1 MTNKGKVKSKSFRD
15 RIQISNVIMVSIII
29 ICIALFNTINIL
41 SVDKYNETVNSLQ
54 TLSSFYDNVEL
65 MTSHVKDYL
74 YTESETTKEKYID
87 YFKSASS
94 DVKKLQLSALADDK
108 WRFQMLENMLDNY
121 ALISDDLISHF
132 AENQDDYNEVYN
144 SFLKAGTLIQQTS
157 GDNYKLITKAV
168 NAQLV
173 NIKVFKNATLF
184 ASIILLGMLLLWLMY
199 YSFQITN
206 AITKPIDLLLKNIQ
220 KVKQG
225 KYDLSQISGAGREM
239 EDLCEALNDM
249 ALAVENNIETT
260 KEKANLEKQVLEWKN
275 ENLKK
280 DELLA
285 QSELKMLQN
294 QINPHFLFN
303 TLNMIYKMAIEEGAE
318 DAADLLVKTSQLLRY
333 GLDKQSKLSDIIS
346 EVEMLENYIKIQ
358 EKRLGKRV
366 SFILHFENRDKI
378 GRVQIP
384 GMILQPL
391 VENAIKHGL
400 KDCLEDGEIEISITG
415 NEFSVFIC
423 VSDNGSGMDSREL
436 EEFIINDY
444 HKKEGN
450 HLGLYNVVKRLQMYY
465 QKNVNISINSDL
477 DCGFEIL
484 IKINR

>member
-74 YTESETTKEKYID
+74 YTESDTTKEKYID
-87 YFKSASS
+87 YFKSASD
-94 DVKKLQLSALADDK
+94 DVKKLQLSALTDDK

-358 EKRLGKRV
+358 EKRLGNRV
-366 SFILHFENRDKI
+366 SFILHFENRGKI

>member
-74 YTESETTKEKYID
+74 YTESDTTKEKYID
-87 YFKSASS
+87 YFKSASD
-94 DVKKLQLSALADDK
+94 DVKKLQLSALTDDK

-168 NAQLV
+168 NAQLI

-358 EKRLGKRV
+358 EKRLGNRV
-366 SFILHFENRDKI
+366 SFILHFENRGKI

-423 VSDNGSGMDSREL
+423 VSDNGSGMDSKEL

>member
-1 MTNKGKVKSKSFRD
+1 MINKEKVKSKSFRD

-74 YTESETTKEKYID
+74 YTESETTKEKYTE
-87 YFKSASS
+87 YFKSASN
-94 DVKKLQLSALADDK
+94 DVKNLQSSALSDDK

-121 ALISDDLISHF
+121 ELISNDLISHF

-144 SFLKAGTLIQQTS
+144 SFLKAGSLIQQTS

-168 NAQLV
+168 DAQLV
-173 NIKVFKNATLF
+173 NIKIFKNATLF
-184 ASIILLGMLLLWLMY
+184 ASIILLGMLLLWLMH
-199 YSFQITN
+199 YSYQITN

-275 ENLKK
+275 KNLKK

-303 TLNMIYKMAIEEGAE
+303 TLNMIYKMAIQEGAE

-358 EKRLGKRV
+358 EKRLGNRV
-366 SFILHFENRDKI
+366 KFKLHFENKDKI

-391 VENAIKHGL
+391 VENAIRHGL

-415 NEFSVFIC
+415 NEFIVFIC
-423 VSDNGSGMDSREL
+423 VSDNGSGMDSKEL
-436 EEFIINDY
+436 EEFIVNDY

-465 QKNVNISINSDL
+465 HKNVNISINSDL

-484 IKINR
+484 VKITR